1 MSFNRRNF
9 KKTAAFV
16 TAVTVCFA
24 MSACGDSSV
33 TENNKSPE
41 VIQNQ
46 SENTLSE
53 VIVDTL
59 DTSSM
64 FSERDTEN
72 SFDESKA
79 EVIKLNKNSV
89 DSSADGVS
97 LKDSVLTFSKEGV
110 FVLKGSFEG
119 QIAVNAPDTAKVQ
132 LVLDGV
138 QISCENSAAIYAK
151 NADKLFVTANENST
165 NKLSSSGTFKS
176 DGDTNVDGVIFT
188 KCDLTLNG
196 TGTLDISSD
205 NGNAVVSKDELT
217 ICASRL
223 VIDCENHG
231 LDANDSIKIKDGEF
245 NITSGKDAIHAEN
258 AEDTSKGFV
267 YIENGKFTLGS
278 AGDAISSSMIVQI
291 ENGEFDIKTSGV
303 GETSSKGIKA
313 QTSLILNN
321 GKFTI
326 DSTDDSLHSANNIV
340 IENGEI
346 SISSGDDAIH
356 SDNNVSINGGEITV
370 IKSYEGI
377 EAQTINI
384 TGGTT
389 SLVASDDGINAAGG
403 NDQSGFGGNFGG
415 RGQDTFNESTTGYIN
430 ISGGKL
436 SVDASGDGIDAN
448 GKIVVSG
455 GETYVSGPTNSGNG
469 ALDYGSGAE
478 ITGGI
483 FVATGASGMALGFSG
498 GTQGSI
504 LTNVTNGSDKLSLK
518 DSNGNELVSFS
529 PSKSYS
535 SVVVSCPDIKE
546 GNTYTLTANGSDLT
560 IEMTSLI
567 YGSGGFGGGNMGG
580 GKGNRKDFNKNG
592 DMTIPEGEMP
602 EMPQIPDGEI
612 PQMPDG
618 DFPQGQMIRPD
629 SERPTA
635 NNDI

>member
-1 MSFNRRNF
+1 MSFKNLNCT
-9 KKTAAFV
+9 KKAAFV
-16 TAVTVCFA
+16 TTLALCVA
-24 MSACGDSSV
+24 LSGCGDSSP
-33 TENNKSPE
+33 TDNNKPTGVE
-41 VIQNQ
+41 QIQ

-64 FSERDTEN
+64 FSERDAEN

-79 EVIKLNKNSV
+79 EVVKLNKNSV

-151 NADKLFVTANENST
+151 NADKLFVTAKENTTNTLST
-165 NKLSSSGTFKS
+165 SGAFKA
-176 DGDTNVDGVIFT
+176 DGDTNVDGVIFS

-196 TGTLDISSD
+196 TGTIEITSEAE
-205 NGNAVVSKDELT
+205 NAVVSKDELV
-217 ICASRL
+217 ICGSKL
-223 VIDCENHG
+223 SIDCKNHG
-231 LDANDSIKIKDGEF
+231 LDANDSIKIKNGEF
-245 NITSGKDAIHAEN
+245 DIISGKDAIHAEN

-291 ENGEFDIKTSGV
+291 ENGEFDITTNGVSG
-303 GETSSKGIKA
+303 TSSKGIKA
-313 QTSLILNN
+313 ETSLILNDGSFN
-321 GKFTI
+321 IT
-326 DSTDDSLHSANNIV
+326 STDDALHSASNVVVKNAK
-340 IENGEI
+340 I

-370 IKSYEGI
+370 TKSYEGI

-403 NDQSGFGGNFGG
+403 NDQSGFGG
-415 RGQDTFNESTTGYIN
+415 RDQDTFNESATGYIN

-436 SVDASGDGIDAN
+436 SVDAGGDGIDAN

-455 GETYVSGPTNSGNG
+455 GETYISGPTNSGNG
-469 ALDYGSGAE
+469 ALDYGAGAE

-483 FVATGASGMALGFSG
+483 FVATGASGMSLGFSG
-498 GTQGSI
+498 GTQGAI
-504 LTNVTNGSDKLSLK
+504 LTNVTNGSDKLLLK
-518 DSNGNELVSFS
+518 DSDGNELVSFS

-535 SVVVSCPDIKE
+535 SVVVSCPEIKE

-567 YGSGGFGGGNMGG
+567 YGSGGFGGGFGGGNMGG

-592 DMTIPEGEMP
+592 DMPIPDGEMP
-602 EMPQIPDGEI
+602 EMPNGEL
-612 PQMPDG
+612 PQMPNG

-629 SERPTA
+629 GERPTA